1 MNSDVPIHYFVTD
14 IEADG
19 PSVHAN
25 SMLSFATVVVRQDGD
40 ILDSFEA
47 VLEPRPERTT
57 DAHTMQWWASQPEAY
72 AHATADP
79 RAPSVVMSEFRDW
92 VASHDGP
99 RAFAARP
106 VLLDGMWV
114 DHYLRDF
121 ADRSVFEVPYWHE
134 PLFDRGALDIGSY
147 ALGVME
153 KTATYGVN
161 DRLPAEWLGDH
172 PHSHRAMDDALGYA
186 LFLSSLLKLA
196 NGNPDV
202 PPSMMGARG

>member
-1 MNSDVPIHYFVTD
+1 VTLPIHYFVTD

-25 SMLSFATVVVRQDGD
+25 SMLSFATVVVREDGA

-47 VLEPRPERTT
+47 VLEPRPDRVT
-57 DAHTMQWWASQPEAY
+57 DAHTMQWWARQPEAY
-72 AHATADP
+72 ANATDSP
-79 RAPSVVMSEFRDW
+79 RAPSLVMTEFRDW

-106 VLLDGMWV
+106 LLLDGMWI

-121 ADRSVFEVPYWHE
+121 ANRSVFEVPYWYE
-134 PLFDRGALDIGSY
+134 PLFDHGALDIGSY
-147 ALGVME
+147 ALGLMR
-153 KTATYGVN
+153 KTVTNTVDG
-161 DRLPAEWLGDH
+161 RLPAEWLGNH

-186 LFLSSLLKLA
+186 SFLSNLLRMA
-196 NGNPDV
+196 NGSSDV
-202 PPSMMGARG
+202 PQSMIGARS